1 MSEPMS
7 EPGERA
13 TSGPGRAGT
22 LGVPG
27 KRPVVGIACDPE
39 VRERYLAADD
49 LARLTAIADVRYAD
63 FTGFRSVID
72 PPPPDADAERE
83 LASFAAELGA
93 LVVCHGAPRV
103 TERVLAAAPGLRMV
117 GELEGDRFAGRV
129 DVDAADRYGV
139 LVVDTTHGSSYP
151 VAEWAL
157 ALMVLGMRDVGRWAR
172 RTELTGKRVGL
183 VGFGHIAWRLVELVR
198 PFGVEVLAHDPYSPR
213 ELADALGVTFAPLDA
228 VLAGTDVV
236 VCLAPLTPRTRGLIG
251 ARELDLLTPGTVFV
265 NVSRGAIVD
274 SVALLARLRRGDVV
288 ACLDVHDPEPVPP
301 DAEIRTLPN
310 VFLSPHVAG
319 TTVESRSR
327 FFGLMVEEIER
338 LIRGAEPRA
347 LLTRRVVAI
356 RGGLAEPGGA
366 A

>member
-1 MSEPMS
+1 MSEPS
-7 EPGERA
+7 A
-13 TSGPGRAGT
+13 TSGPVVAGT
-22 LGVPG
+22 PEEPGGSAAPG
-27 KRPVVGIACDPE
+27 KRPVVGVACDAE
-39 VRERYLAADD
+39 VREHYLAPDD

-63 FTGFRSVID
+63 FTGLRSVAAQ
-72 PPPPDADAERE
+72 PPPDADSEAE
-83 LASFAAELGA
+83 LAKFAAGLDA

-103 TERVLAAAPGLRMV
+103 TERVLAAAPGLAMV

-157 ALMVLGMRDVGRWAR
+157 ALMVLGMRDVGRWKR

-183 VGFGHIAWRLVELVR
+183 IGFGHIAWRLVELVR
-198 PFGVEVLAHDPYSPR
+198 PYGVEVLVHDPYSPR

-236 VCLAPLTPRTRGLIG
+236 VCLAPLTPRTRGLLG
-251 ARELDLLTPGTVFV
+251 ARELGLLAPGTVFV

-301 DAEIRTLPN
+301 DAEIRALPN

-319 TTVESRSR
+319 TTVESRTR

-338 LIRGAEPRA
+338 LFRGTEPRA

-356 RGGLAEPGGA
+356 RDGLAQPGGA